1 VALLCLVAVQS
12 APVPNAAV
20 FPAGVH
26 PLAFAAPWPVQDTPE
41 VAAAKAEHIA
51 VLNAA
56 RVNAGAAPL
65 VPIHFI
71 QVPAQAPQIA
81 TFAPTEQF
89 APLTPFTSQVKMSSQ
104 LTTKRPLLRFV
115 NPSRKSLNQF

>member
-1 VALLCLVAVQS
+1 MALLCLVAVQS
-12 APVPNAAV
+12 APVPNVAV

-26 PLAFAAPWPVQDTPE
+26 PLAFSAPWPVHDTPE

-51 VLNAA
+51 ILNAA

-65 VPIHFI
+65 VPFQFI
-71 QVPAQAPQIA
+71 QVPVQAPQIA
-81 TFAPTEQF
+81 TFAATQHF

-104 LTTKRPLLRFV
+104 LTSKRPLLRFV